1 MQWIL
6 VIFPSLSLF
15 VGHLSQA
22 FTDLKHQPN
31 NHTLCFGLV
40 VNSFSLT
47 NSSRLNGA
55 LCTFAIG
62 SNDIWKLIWGRRM
75 LEDFIPKDICG
86 VKMNVLSLWSL
97 FRSGSRMMRQYWFVS
112 HHKNFPVILSFHLAH
127 QPWVIKID
135 RTLRLND
142 LTDVNFPNPD
152 LMNGSDFLDHEF
164 PKHMPDRR
172 VECRTPAVASVKGA
186 RTATRQGGKRVSQ
199 IGAESRT
206 RKLASR

>member
-1 MQWIL
+1 MNFSNI
-6 VIFPSLSLF
+6 SLPEPFCWSPQSGF
-15 VGHLSQA
+15 YW
-22 FTDLKHQPN
+22 LKTSTKQPYAVFR
-31 NHTLCFGLV
+31 TCGQQ
-40 VNSFSLT
+40 FSLT
-47 NSSRLNGA
+47 YWSRLNGA

-186 RTATRQGGKRVSQ
+186 RTARRKTGKPDRS
-199 IGAESRT
+199 GEPN
-206 RKLASR
+206 

>member
-1 MQWIL
+1 MISENWFEEEECWKIL
-6 VIFPSLSLF
+6 FQRIFVAWKWMSCHYEVF
-15 VGHLSQA
+15 
-22 FTDLKHQPN
+22 
-31 NHTLCFGLV
+31 FGL
-40 VNSFSLT
+40 
-47 NSSRLNGA
+47 A
-55 LCTFAIG
+55 
-62 SNDIWKLIWGRRM
+62 
-75 LEDFIPKDICG
+75 
-86 VKMNVLSLWSL
+86 
-97 FRSGSRMMRQYWFVS
+97 MMRQYWFVS